1 LATSNTKQAV
11 NEHDMLALQKS
22 FSVIRQ
28 HVKTP
33 EGSEIE
39 TIDICASVVG
49 VNFGLALASRGQDS
63 KKLDPFET
71 GAAVFVL
78 HGVSKHLAATYHC
91 DYGDLLD
98 RSCRSIDIEQP
109 PLKAAAVQ
117 ALQALNSERDT
128 PQVKKVEGIA
138 ADAIKLVLK
147 NELIPGR
154 SHLSGLWQQLT
165 AMLRHSNQPA
175 H

>member
-1 LATSNTKQAV
+1 MSHSDLIS
-11 NEHDMLALQKS
+11 EHDMAALQQS

-28 HVKTP
+28 HVKVP
-33 EGSEIE
+33 EDSEIP

-78 HGVSKHLAATYHC
+78 HGASKHLAKAYHC
-91 DYGDLLD
+91 DYDELLG
-98 RSCRSIDIEQP
+98 RSCRAIDIEQP
-109 PLKAAAVQ
+109 PLRNA
-117 ALQALNSERDT
+117 ALQAMQALKAEQDT
-128 PQVKKVEGIA
+128 PQVQKLEGIA

-165 AMLRHSNQPA
+165 AMLRHNNQPA
-175 H
+175 N